1 MIVEAEA
8 CRDRWGILGQL
19 PGAGC
24 GRTPL
29 DRSGV
34 GRL

>member
-1 MIVEAEA
+1 MTIEVES
-8 CRDRWGILGQL
+8 RQDRWGILGQW
-19 PGAGC
+19 PGVGC